1 MAPRFGFDILKWHLQ
16 SFWQCGLFPTEAVTI
31 PYPEDFGDVDAK
43 DTQHVSLKEFSTQQ
57 RMQIDQSGAS
67 DILTQ
72 LTQPSAEDFIWP
84 LATLDGSE
92 AHSQDQLAQVVCVLR
107 GRARQPE
114 ARPLKSFRHGKLRGM
129 MTMMTMM
136 TMMNDDC
143 FEPFELLRFRKPLSL
158 IQKDVAP
165 HHGSRRLES
174 DIL

>member
-1 MAPRFGFDILKWHLQ
+1 M
-16 SFWQCGLFPTEAVTI
+16 
-31 PYPEDFGDVDAK
+31 DAK

-114 ARPLKSFRHGKLRGM
+114 ARPLKSFRHEKLRGM
-129 MTMMTMM
+129 MTMMTMMIMMTMM

-143 FEPFELLRFRKPLSL
+143 FEPFELLKFRKPLSL

>member
-1 MAPRFGFDILKWHLQ
+1 M
-16 SFWQCGLFPTEAVTI
+16 
-31 PYPEDFGDVDAK
+31 DAK

-136 TMMNDDC
+136 NDDC